1 MFTKVVNREN
11 PYVHFN
17 KASSF
22 KIKIFR
28 TRAFYKNPKKVLCPF
43 FSYLKAGTDIL
54 LKN

>member
-28 TRAFYKNPKKVLCPF
+28 TRAFYKNPKKVLHPF
-43 FSYLKAGTDIL
+43 SSYLKAGTDIL